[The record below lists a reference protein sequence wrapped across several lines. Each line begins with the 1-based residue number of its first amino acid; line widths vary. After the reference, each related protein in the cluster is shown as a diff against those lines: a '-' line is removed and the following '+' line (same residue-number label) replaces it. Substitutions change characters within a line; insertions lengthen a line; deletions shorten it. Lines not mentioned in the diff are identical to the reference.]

1 MFAHYDLAGFSD
13 ELGNL
18 GRPVPTSQVIVPEEI
33 WLEDDCIHW
42 RLGNPTLREIS
53 RSMLNQFLRLDSAAS
68 ILRFAR
74 EWGVLALSPKL
85 RSKGSSHG
93 YYLPGRQ
100 YMELGVEPV
109 SAWLYYSKRAR
120 ALLNVAA
127 ALKQGKLGDLSDWDE
142 FAIFVGPGSSEEAL
156 KEVKARMEGLDFG
169 LGFSV
174 LNGLGTTEERL
185 QIAQESVSHEIDN
198 WLCCC
203 KREKVTPIADFSMRW
218 VHEKQRWDFQIDY
231 HGLLFAA
238 IALQLALVIADA
250 DSLFTCSGCGI
261 PYVRPR
267 ERKRPKAGCSNYC
280 DRCSSDGTSGK
291 RASQNYLKKKK
302 EARQLLSQGRSV
314 SEVAEQVGADPAIV
328 RKWAEKGDKD
338 AKTKTRK

>member
-68 ILRFAR
+68 ILRFAS
-74 EWGVLALSPKL
+74 EWGVLALSPEL

-100 YMELGVEPV
+100 YVASGVEPV

-127 ALKQGKLGDLSDWDE
+127 ALKQGKLGDWSDWDE
-142 FAIFVGPGSSEEAL
+142 FAIFVGPGSSEEAM
-156 KEVKARMEGLDFG
+156 KEVKARMKGLDFG
-169 LGFSV
+169 LGFNV
-174 LNGLGTTEERL
+174 FNGLGTTEERL
-185 QIAQESVSHEIDN
+185 QIARESVSREIGN
-198 WLCCC
+198 WLRCC
-203 KREKVTPIADFSMRW
+203 KREKVAAVPDFSLRW
-218 VHEKQRWDFQIDY
+218 VHEKQRWDLQIDY

-238 IALQLALVIADA
+238 IALQLALVVAEA

-261 PYVRPR
+261 PYIRPR
-267 ERKRPKAGCSNYC
+267 DRKRPKAGWSNYC
-280 DRCSSDGTSGK
+280 DRCSSDGTSQK
-291 RASQNYLKKKK
+291 RAQEKYHKKQK
-302 EARQLLSQGRSV
+302 EATDLLSQGKSI
-314 SEVAEQVGADPAIV
+314 SEVAAQVKADPDRV
-328 RKWAEKGDKD
+328 RKWGEKGDKD
-338 AKTKTRK
+338 GKAKTRK